1 MAIVSSYPQ
10 GTPTLNDTVI
20 GTQYV
25 ENKEP
30 VTKQFNIN
38 DIVDL
43 VPVVYAQ
50 LPYQVFTALL
60 TQSGGDNIEQI
71 SSGELTAG
79 VTYLFI
85 QSQAGDDFRNVGG
98 PLVTYVD
105 EFSGTSFV
113 ATLTATPNNWG
124 EAVLYYNTGAP
135 VATVLENTIGNV
147 WFTYFDTGFYGL
159 YSLDLFIPEITFCQ
173 GTCFAD
179 EDGTSLQVVSVRRS
193 SEGLVTI
200 SSTRPIQEMAYNYI
214 LYNTPIE
221 IRVYN

>member
-147 WFTYFDTGFYGL
+147 WFTYDGVGTYLVNSNSLFTSSKSMATIGSTFSGVQNGGLAGVLPGGEPSFYI
-159 YSLDLFIPEITFCQ
+159 F
-173 GTCFAD
+173 
-179 EDGTSLQVVSVRRS
+179 TSLNF
-193 SEGLVTI
+193 
-200 SSTRPIQEMAYNYI
+200 STSDDE
-214 LYNTPIE
+214 LLNTPIE